1 MDTPA
6 PPRFGAVLTAM
17 VTPFGDDGSL
27 DLDAVATLARWLVEH
42 GSDGLVI
49 AGTTGESPTITIDEQ
64 IELFGAVRG
73 AVDCPVIAGAGSN
86 DTAAASTMH
95 RAAGEA
101 GVDAILSVTPY
112 YNRPSQ
118 DGLYEHF
125 KTAAAHTDLPVMLYD
140 IPVRS
145 GRKIETST
153 LLRLFDD
160 VPNIV
165 AVKDAAGNPAETA
178 RLIAQAGDRVE
189 VYSGDDAMTLPLLA
203 VGAVGVVSVASH
215 WVGPEMSAMV
225 AAFRAGDVDTARSIN
240 QSMLE
245 SFEFETGLDS
255 PNPIPTKAML
265 RHLGLPVGA
274 CRPPMGPEPK
284 GLDVRAAEVWD
295 AVASRRARATQ

>member
-1 MDTPA
+1 
-6 PPRFGAVLTAM
+6 M
-17 VTPFGDDGSL
+17 VTPFGDDGAL
-27 DLDAVATLARWLVEH
+27 DLEAATVLARWLVDH
-42 GSDGLVI
+42 GSDGVVI
-49 AGTTGESPTITIDEQ
+49 AGTTGESPTLTVPEQ
-64 IELFGAVRG
+64 TDLFGAVRSAIDG
-73 AVDCPVIAGAGSN
+73 PVVAGAGSN
-86 DTAAASTMH
+86 DTATASAMH
-95 RAAGEA
+95 RAASEA

-125 KTAAAHTDLPVMLYD
+125 KATAANTDLPVMLYD
-140 IPVRS
+140 IPVRT
-145 GRKIETST
+145 GRKIDTST

-178 RLIAQAGDRVE
+178 RLIAEAGDRVE

-215 WVGPEMSAMV
+215 WVGPEMAAMV
-225 AAFRAGDVDTARSIN
+225 AAFRAGDVDTARRLN
-240 QSMLE
+240 RTMLE
-245 SFEFETGLDS
+245 SFDFEAGPDS
-255 PNPIPTKAML
+255 PNPIPAKAML

-295 AVASRRARATQ
+295 AVLAHRSSNTQ

>member
-1 MDTPA
+1 
-6 PPRFGAVLTAM
+6 M
-17 VTPFGDDGSL
+17 VTPFGDDGAL
-27 DLDAVATLARWLVEH
+27 DLEAAAILARWLVDH
-42 GSDGLVI
+42 GSDGVVI
-49 AGTTGESPTITIDEQ
+49 AGTTGESPTLTVPEQ
-64 IELFGAVRG
+64 TDLFGAVRSAIDG
-73 AVDCPVIAGAGSN
+73 PVVAGAGSN
-86 DTAAASTMH
+86 DTATASAMH
-95 RAAGEA
+95 RAASEA

-125 KTAAAHTDLPVMLYD
+125 KATAANTDLPVMLYD
-140 IPVRS
+140 IPVRT

-178 RLIAQAGDRVE
+178 RLIAEAGDRVE

-215 WVGPEMSAMV
+215 WVGPEMAAMV
-225 AAFRAGDVDTARSIN
+225 AAFRAGDVDTARRLN
-240 QSMLE
+240 RTMLE
-245 SFEFETGLDS
+245 SFDFEAGPDS
-255 PNPIPTKAML
+255 PNPIPAKAML
-265 RHLGLPVGA
+265 RHLGLPVGS

-295 AVASRRARATQ
+295 AVLARRSSDTQ

>member
-1 MDTPA
+1 MESA
-6 PPRFGAVLTAM
+6 VSPRFGAVLTAM
-17 VTPFGDDGSL
+17 VTPFGDDGAL
-27 DLDAVATLARWLVEH
+27 DLDAAATLARWLVDH
-42 GSDGLVI
+42 GSDGVVI
-49 AGTTGESPTITIDEQ
+49 AGTTGESPTLTVPEQ
-64 IELFGAVRG
+64 IDLFGAVRS
-73 AVDCPVIAGAGSN
+73 AIDRPVIAGAGSN
-86 DTAAASTMH
+86 DTAAASSMH
-95 RAAGEA
+95 RAASEA

-125 KTAAAHTDLPVMLYD
+125 KAAAANTDLPVMLYD
-140 IPVRS
+140 IPVRT
-145 GRKIETST
+145 GRKIDTST

-165 AVKDAAGNPAETA
+165 AVKDAAGDPAETA
-178 RLIAQAGDRVE
+178 RLIAEAGDRVE

-215 WVGPEMSAMV
+215 WVGPEMGAMV
-225 AAFRAGDVDTARSIN
+225 AAFRAGDVETARRLN
-240 QSMLE
+240 RTMLE
-245 SFEFETGLDS
+245 SFDFEAGPDC
-255 PNPIPTKAML
+255 PNPIPAKAML

-295 AVASRRARATQ
+295 AVLAHRSSDTQ